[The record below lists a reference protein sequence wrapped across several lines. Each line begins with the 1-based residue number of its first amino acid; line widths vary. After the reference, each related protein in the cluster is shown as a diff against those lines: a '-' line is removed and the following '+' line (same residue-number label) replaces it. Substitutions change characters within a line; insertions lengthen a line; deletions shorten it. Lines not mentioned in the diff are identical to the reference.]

1 MELHLK
7 ITGFT
12 LLLLGLLHII
22 FPRYFKWKTELAPLS
37 LINRQLME
45 VHTFFIALVVLL
57 MGLLCL
63 TTTSADWK
71 TPMGRLIAIGFAT
84 FWIIRLVFQFLYYSP
99 ALWRGKR
106 FETIV
111 HVGFSL
117 LWIYLSS
124 LFVILYRY
132 G

>member
-7 ITGFT
+7 VTGFV

-22 FPRYFKWKTELAPLS
+22 FPRYFKWKSELAPLS

-63 TTTSADWK
+63 TTTSADWS
-71 TPMGRLIAIGFAT
+71 TPMGKLIAIGFAA

-117 LWIYLSS
+117 LWVYLST
-124 LFVILYRY
+124 LFVMLYRQS
-132 G
+132 

>member
-7 ITGFT
+7 VTGIV

-45 VHTFFIALVVLL
+45 VHTFFIALVVML

-63 TTTSADWK
+63 TTTAADWG
-71 TPMGRLIAIGFAT
+71 TPMGKLIAIGFSA
-84 FWIIRLVFQFLYYSP
+84 FWITRLVFQFVYYSP
-99 ALWRGKR
+99 ALWKGKR
-106 FETIV
+106 FETVV
-111 HVGFSL
+111 HVAFSL
-117 LWIYLSS
+117 LWIYLST
-124 LFVILYRY
+124 LFVLLYRQ
-132 G
+132 